1 MDFSE
6 RNRKVALS
14 RWSKIHS
21 KQKEMIPN
29 DSKSLLLKAAI
40 CGFLAGDGSVQ
51 KRKDGNFYHHQIDFF
66 PDNKLMLETYI
77 KQIKKIY
84 DKTPSIKV
92 EKNYYSVRFNSRIV
106 LEDLSNISKFGLRNW
121 NLPKSL
127 FKIKGAKENWLKAFF
142 SAEAYVGKKAIKVQ
156 TINQKSM
163 KKVSN
168 LLKGL
173 GIENNYYEYN
183 SKKVSDSPVGI
194 IMITRIS
201 SRLKYHDSI
210 GFWHSKKTLALKE
223 SLDL

>member
-1 MDFSE
+1 
-6 RNRKVALS
+6 
-14 RWSKIHS
+14 
-21 KQKEMIPN
+21 
-29 DSKSLLLKAAI
+29 
-40 CGFLAGDGSVQ
+40 
-51 KRKDGNFYHHQIDFF
+51 
-66 PDNKLMLETYI
+66 
-77 KQIKKIY
+77 
-84 DKTPSIKV
+84 
-92 EKNYYSVRFNSRIV
+92 
-106 LEDLSNISKFGLRNW
+106 
-121 NLPKSL
+121 LPKSL